1 MLKSFD
7 ELLAEEIAAQ
17 EDAAKDAADAV
28 LAQAPALYRLLT
40 HLLGDPALPARLRPL
55 LQAGIAYFVLPED
68 ILAEDLRGLAG
79 FADDIFLA
87 AWIANRVLQETA
99 SERLLTDNWDGARPL
114 LPLLSEILARES
126 DLVGEH
132 LDLVLWFIG
141 YEYLA

>member
-17 EDAAKDAADAV
+17 DGAV
-28 LAQAPALYRLLT
+28 DTMLAQAPALYRLLT

-55 LQAGIAYFVLPED
+55 LLAGIAYFVLPED
-68 ILAEDLRGLAG
+68 ILSEDLRGLAG
-79 FADDIFLA
+79 FADDVFLA

-99 SERLLTDNWDGARPL
+99 SERLLTDNWDGDAPL
-114 LPLLSEILARES
+114 LSLLSEILAREGE
-126 DLVGEH
+126 LVGEH
-132 LDLVLWFIG
+132 FDLILWFIG